1 MLTFWYEAPLEAR
14 RALIAAS
21 LGWMLDA
28 FDVMLYALVL
38 ASLMS
43 DLSMT
48 PQTGGLL
55 GSLTLAASAAG
66 GMVFG
71 VLADRWGRTRALSLS
86 ILIYS
91 VFTAACGFAQNV
103 TQLAIFRVCLGIG
116 FGGEWAAGAAL
127 VSETWPARH
136 RGKALGL
143 MQSSWAIGYGA
154 AAIVTALVLP
164 RFGWRAVFWVGLL
177 PALITLWIRRN
188 VPEPAMWQRTR
199 RERASETP
207 RGPYFTG
214 SLLAVTI
221 AITLMNAATMFAW
234 WGLNL
239 WIPAYLSLPAA
250 QGGIGLSTVVM
261 SGFVVAMQV
270 GMWFG
275 YVTYGVVSDRVGRKP
290 TYIAYLIMAAALVF
304 LYGLTKTPL
313 VLLALGPF
321 VAFFGTGYFSGFGAV
336 TAELYPTPIRA
347 TAQGITYNIGRLASA
362 AAPFVVGTLAQSRG
376 FGAAFTVTAAAFL
389 VAAAFW
395 MFIPET
401 RDRAMQ

>member
-1 MLTFWYEAPLEAR
+1 MLTFWYEASLEAR

-66 GMVFG
+66 GMLFG

-103 TQLAIFRVCLGIG
+103 TQLAIFRIFLGIG

-127 VSETWPARH
+127 VSETWPAQH

-154 AAIVTALVLP
+154 AAIVTAIVLP
-164 RFGWRAVFWVGLL
+164 RYGWRAVFWVGVL

-188 VPEPAMWQRTR
+188 VREPAIWQRTR
-199 RERASETP
+199 DEQKAAKP
-207 RGPYFTG
+207 AGGYFSG
-214 SLLAVTI
+214 SLLAVSV
-221 AITLMNAATMFAW
+221 ALTLMNASTMFAW

-239 WIPAYLSLPAA
+239 WIPAYLSLPIA

-275 YVTYGVVSDRVGRKP
+275 YVTYGVVSDRIGRKP
-290 TYIAYLIMAAALVF
+290 TYVAYLVVASVLVF
-304 LYGLTKTPL
+304 LYGLTREPM

-321 VAFFGTGYFSGFGAV
+321 VAFFGTGYFSGFGAI
-336 TAELYPTPIRA
+336 TAELYPTAIRA

-362 AAPFVVGTLAQSRG
+362 AAPFVVGTLAQTRG

-395 MFIPET
+395 TLIPET
-401 RDRAMQ
+401 RGRTIQ